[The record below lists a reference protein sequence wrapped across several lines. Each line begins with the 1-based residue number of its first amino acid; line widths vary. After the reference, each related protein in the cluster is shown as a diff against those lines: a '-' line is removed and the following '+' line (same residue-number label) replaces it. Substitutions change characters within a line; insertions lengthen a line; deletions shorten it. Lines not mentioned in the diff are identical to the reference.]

1 MKSKSRKYLGV
12 LLAALLA
19 IALVPMSALAV
30 GPTNGE
36 SGEGSIT
43 ISNAKDKQTYTIYR
57 ILDIDQYNTTAGTY
71 YYKANKN
78 WINFLNTEANNVI
91 KPLEGDGPITGEE
104 YLDWYGDSE
113 NDSDAVK
120 NFADAAFEFAKGKE
134 GLIVSTTI
142 ADGDTVRFENLPLGY
157 YLVDSGLGTVCALNA
172 TTPDVSIT
180 EKNTEPTVEKKVKEN
195 SNSQWQDKND
205 ANLGEV
211 VEFRSTITVGK
222 GAIGYVFHDT
232 MKGLTLVDGSV
243 RVVKYSNEA
252 DLNNENGA
260 TAVVDTDYTLAALG
274 ATHEDRACA
283 FEVAFTDEYCRSLSA
298 GEKLVVYYNA
308 TVNQDAVIAD
318 GGNPNECW
326 LKYGENSSS
335 ESNHDDTKTY
345 TWKFGIFKFGNKG
358 AALSGVEF
366 ELTKDEPTGAKLGF
380 SKENGVYK
388 AVKAVKEV
396 SENNTVLS
404 TDKGGFISIEG
415 LDEGIYYL
423 HETKAPEGYNA
434 LTEPIKIEITHNLEN
449 TPDASFEVK
458 YDGSLVDADKFDGK
472 VPVENKS
479 GLQLPST
486 GGIGTTI
493 FYVGGGILVIG
504 AIVYLVTRRRAKSSK

>member
-30 GPTNGE
+30 EPTNKE

-43 ISNAKDKQTYTIYR
+43 ISKAKDKQTYTIYR
-57 ILDIDQYNTTAGTY
+57 ILDIDQYNTEAGTY
-71 YYKANKN
+71 YYKANQD
-78 WINFLNTEANNVI
+78 WIDFLNTEANNVI
-91 KPLEGDGPITGEE
+91 KPLEGDGPITGGE

-113 NDSDAVK
+113 NDPDVVK
-120 NFADAAFEFAKGKE
+120 NFADAAFEFAKGKKD
-134 GLIVSTTI
+134 LIVSTTT

-157 YLVDSGLGTVCALNA
+157 YLVDSGMGTVCALNA

-180 EKNTEPTVEKKVKEN
+180 EKNTEPKVEKKVKEN

-205 ANLGEV
+205 ASLGEV

-222 GAIGYVFHDT
+222 GAIGYVFHDK
-232 MKGLTLVDGSV
+232 MEGLTLVDGSV
-243 RVVKYSNEA
+243 RVVKYSNDA

-260 TAVVDTDYTLAALG
+260 TATAGTDYTLAAPG
-274 ATHEDRACA
+274 ATHENGACA
-283 FEVAFTDEYCRSLSA
+283 FEVTFTDTYCRSLSE

-318 GGNPNECW
+318 TGNPNECW

-345 TWKFGIFKFGNKG
+345 TWKFGIFKFSNKG
-358 AALSGVEF
+358 VALSGVEF
-366 ELTKDEPTGAKLGF
+366 ELTKGEPKGAKLGF
-380 SKENGVYK
+380 SQENGVYK
-388 AVKAVKEV
+388 AVKEV
-396 SENNTVLS
+396 SDDNTVLS
-404 TDKGGFISIEG
+404 TDEGGFISIEG

-434 LTEPIKIEITHNLEN
+434 LAKPIEIKITHNLEA
-449 TPDASFEVK
+449 TPDASFGVE
-458 YDGSLVDADKFDGK
+458 YDGSLVDADEFYGK